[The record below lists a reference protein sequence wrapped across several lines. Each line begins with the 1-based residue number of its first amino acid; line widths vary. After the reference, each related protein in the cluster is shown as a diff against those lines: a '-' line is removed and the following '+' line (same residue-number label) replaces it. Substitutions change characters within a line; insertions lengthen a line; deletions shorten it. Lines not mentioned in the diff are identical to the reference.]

1 MVKNKE
7 KGMSIE
13 ENANDLNNVKKR
25 VKGFC
30 FVDDLQALKR
40 GGRISATTAF
50 FGSMLNI
57 KPIISIYDGT
67 LHMIDK

>member
-50 FGSMLNI
+50 FGSMLN
-57 KPIISIYDGT
+57 
-67 LHMIDK
+67 